1 MQRKYPE
8 QQRKIPWGFLQRLGS
23 DIVKLMYTKKILF
36 LLAIIPIIIGCT
48 GKPASTTEGYY
59 SLELNSEAQE
69 LVLRGVNSH
78 DQGDYQNA
86 VDLYLQALE
95 IEPEHPVILYQI
107 GFAKIYL
114 RDFDAALEM
123 ADRGII
129 QATRRNLNSLIPNLL
144 GLKASALNNMGRNE
158 EAIDVHLQIIYQY
171 EEATPFTYYN
181 LGVSYYRIED
191 LDEAAAALKKGLLI
205 NPNHAGCNYLLG
217 RISME
222 EDSITQ
228 ALYAF
233 CYFLL
238 LEPNTDRSAEAYDTL
253 LYILNNQQ
261 DTLNRQNGESIP
273 ATLHRVFITMEEY
286 RSSGRLARSPG
297 DEVWWGFYAPF
308 FYRIAV
314 SDYYDTFFRYISYT
328 VDPDAD
334 NWLLNGWNE
343 IAVFFDWLNEYM
355 E

>member
-1 MQRKYPE
+1 M
-8 QQRKIPWGFLQRLGS
+8 
-23 DIVKLMYTKKILF
+23 
-36 LLAIIPIIIGCT
+36 GCT
-48 GKPASTTEGYY
+48 GKPASTAEGNY
-59 SLELNSEAQE
+59 SADLGSEAEE
-69 LVLRGVNSH
+69 LVLRGVNLH
-78 DQGDYQNA
+78 DQGDYQSA
-86 VDLYLQALE
+86 VDLYMQALE
-95 IEPEHPVILYQI
+95 LEPEHPVILYQI

-114 RDFDAALEM
+114 RDFNAALEM
-123 ADRGII
+123 ADKGIM

-181 LGVSYYRIED
+181 LGVSYYRIEE
-191 LDEAAAALKKGLLI
+191 LEEAAAALKKGLLI
-205 NPNHAGCNYLLG
+205 NPNHAGSNYLLG

-222 EDSITQ
+222 EGESEGSLTQ

-238 LEPNTDRSAEAYDTL
+238 LEPNTERSAEAYDTI
-253 LYILNNQQ
+253 LYILNNQEENTNSQ
-261 DTLNRQNGESIP
+261 NRNSIP
-273 ATLHRVFITMEEY
+273 AMLHLVFITMEEY

-297 DEVWWGFYAPF
+297 DQLWWEFYAPF

-328 VDPDAD
+328 VDPDAE
-334 NWLLNGWNE
+334 NWILTGWNE
-343 IAVFFDWLNEYM
+343 IAGFFDWLNQYM

>member
-1 MQRKYPE
+1 M
-8 QQRKIPWGFLQRLGS
+8 
-23 DIVKLMYTKKILF
+23 
-36 LLAIIPIIIGCT
+36 
-48 GKPASTTEGYY
+48 
-59 SLELNSEAQE
+59 
-69 LVLRGVNSH
+69 RGVNSH
-78 DQGDYQNA
+78 DQGDYQSA
-86 VDLYLQALE
+86 VNLYRQALE
-95 IEPEHPVILYQI
+95 LEPGHPVILYQI
-107 GFAKIYL
+107 GFANIYL
-114 RDFDAALEM
+114 RDFAAALEM
-123 ADRGII
+123 ADLGIT
-129 QATRRNLNSLIPNLL
+129 QAARRNLDSLIPNLL

-181 LGVSYYRIED
+181 LGVSYYRIEK

-205 NPNHAGCNYLLG
+205 NPNHAGSNYLLG

-222 EDSITQ
+222 EASMTQ

-238 LEPNTDRSAEAYDTL
+238 LEPNTERSAEAYDIMV
-253 LYILNNQQ
+253 YILNNQEAGF
-261 DTLNRQNGESIP
+261 NSQNNNSIP
-273 ATLHRVFITMEEY
+273 AMLHLVFITMEEY
-286 RSSGRLARSPG
+286 RISGGISRSPG
-297 DEVWWGFYAPF
+297 DELWWNFYAPF

-328 VDPDAD
+328 VDPDAE
-334 NWLLNGWNE
+334 NWILNGWNE